1 MKIEKIRFKNLASL
15 AGEWQIDLTD
25 PLFADAGI
33 FALSGPV
40 GSGKSTIFDA
50 IRLALYGRT
59 SRLDRVNQSDNEIM
73 TRGTKECFAEVV
85 FSNDKGRFLCRW
97 SQHRAARTD
106 NLQKAQHLLSK
117 LEDGSGEGRILTSK
131 LEETRERIR
140 ELTGMDFSHFSRAM
154 ILPQ

>member
-25 PLFADAGI
+25 PVFADAGI

-97 SQHRAARTD
+97 SQHGQTICKKPSICFPSSKTAPA
-106 NLQKAQHLLSK
+106 KAGFSPPNWK
-117 LEDGSGEGRILTSK
+117 RRGNGSRN
-131 LEETRERIR
+131 
-140 ELTGMDFSHFSRAM
+140 
-154 ILPQ
+154 